1 MLKNNKAIG
10 HDDIPAYFLKV
21 SSTVIAP
28 YLQIFTNFI
37 FNNGPFPNNCKIAKI
52 APIYKNGSK
61 EEINNYRPISI
72 LTCFSKVIEKMIYD
86 RLMAFFKKH
95 EVLYPHQFGFQGKIS
110 TSHAM
115 LDSTTTAYDN
125 IDNNLHTGL
134 IFIDFKKAFDI
145 VCHKILM
152 TKLAHYG
159 IRGVTFKLLSSYL
172 SGRQQYVNFK
182 QTKSNHK
189 KIKYRVPQGSA
200 LSSLFFLIYFNDFP
214 NSVNCTPTSVVY
226 CIHVCMYCM

>member
-1 MLKNNKAIG
+1 MAI
-10 HDDIPAYFLKV
+10 
-21 SSTVIAP
+21 
-28 YLQIFTNFI
+28 
-37 FNNGPFPNNCKIAKI
+37 
-52 APIYKNGSK
+52 
-61 EEINNYRPISI
+61 
-72 LTCFSKVIEKMIYD
+72 
-86 RLMAFFKKH
+86 FKKH

-134 IFIDFKKAFDI
+134 VFIDFKKAFDT

-159 IRGVTFKLLSSYL
+159 IRGVAFKLLSSYL

-189 KIKYRVPQGSA
+189 EIKYRLPQRF
-200 LSSLFFLIYFNDFP
+200 SLGPLLFLIYVTSLP
-214 NSVNCTPTSVVY
+214 NSVNCTPRLFADDTCLIVEACNPASP
-226 CIHVCMYCM
+226 